1 MLINGRTIFRTVKNG
16 QTKHHKIIFIF
27 FQHLDHSYFNMTV
40 NNDTSLQTIVKVE
53 RPLAAIK
60 FKLNGVNR
68 QNKGFSLNFFKY
80 LLHRPKRSDV
90 KVKFMAP
97 RTIADVDFFKIL
109 RTESRPGKN

>member
-16 QTKHHKIIFIF
+16 QTKHHKIIFNF

-40 NNDTSLQTIVKVE
+40 NNDASLQTIVKVE

-68 QNKGFSLNFFKY
+68 QNKGFFIEFFQKLATQAKTIGRQSKIHGSTY
-80 LLHRPKRSDV
+80 RSRV
-90 KVKFMAP
+90 YVP
-97 RTIADVDFFKIL
+97 
-109 RTESRPGKN
+109 